1 MKVIKVE
8 IGREGIKVLYQGF
21 EGEECFQ
28 EASKLYALLK
38 QQYGLEVSIQSLT
51 RTDEYYVTDKSKSRE
66 KGVVRGV

>member
-21 EGEECFQ
+21 EGEGCFQ

-38 QQYGLEVSIQSLT
+38 QQYGLEVSILQSQP
-51 RTDEYYVTDKSKSRE
+51 TDEYYVTDKSRE